1 MASNRTATAARTAA
15 HAAAAALRCR
25 AQLAV
30 PLFCRA
36 QPRPRPRQHGHNP
49 FSATSR
55 APSYSSSSSS
65 SPPPSSIDEGSPAA
79 SSPPLM
85 HKLKADLKAAMRA
98 RDAPRLSVLRAI
110 MAAHL
115 NASKTSSP
123 VRTDAQLV
131 ALMRRLQKVVPKKV
145 EGYLA
150 DSGVASLGA
159 AQLRT
164 LVEDAVKT
172 AREAGGAGG
181 NRSVVGEAMKRLAGA
196 LQGKDVDRKEVA
208 KMVKELVG

>member
-1 MASNRTATAARTAA
+1 
-15 HAAAAALRCR
+15 
-25 AQLAV
+25 
-30 PLFCRA
+30 
-36 QPRPRPRQHGHNP
+36 
-49 FSATSR
+49 
-55 APSYSSSSSS
+55 
-65 SPPPSSIDEGSPAA
+65 
-79 SSPPLM
+79 M

-131 ALMRRLQKVVPKKV
+131 ALMRRLQKNAHEAAQDARRAGRDDLVHKEAAEAAVL

-172 AREAGGAGG
+172 AREAGGDGAGG
-181 NRSVVGEAMKRLAGA
+181 SRSVVGEAMKRLAGA